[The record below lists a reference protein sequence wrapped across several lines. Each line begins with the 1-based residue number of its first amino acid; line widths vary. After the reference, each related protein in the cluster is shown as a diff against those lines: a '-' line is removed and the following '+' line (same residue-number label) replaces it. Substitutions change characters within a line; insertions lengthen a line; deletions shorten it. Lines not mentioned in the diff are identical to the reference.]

1 METNTSE
8 LKSQKENKLYFCG
21 LQKKVR
27 SVDHE
32 VLIHKLYHIGVRDT
46 SHKLIATFLAERF
59 QNVRVNDNQS
69 IKRGVPQESI
79 LGPLLFLI
87 YIDDLGADENWQSE
101 IIKHADDTVRSKS

>member
-21 LQKKVR
+21 LQKSVR

-46 SHKLIATFLAERF
+46 SHKLIATFQLKDF
-59 QNVRVNDNQS
+59 
-69 IKRGVPQESI
+69 KM
-79 LGPLLFLI
+79 
-87 YIDDLGADENWQSE
+87 
-101 IIKHADDTVRSKS
+101 